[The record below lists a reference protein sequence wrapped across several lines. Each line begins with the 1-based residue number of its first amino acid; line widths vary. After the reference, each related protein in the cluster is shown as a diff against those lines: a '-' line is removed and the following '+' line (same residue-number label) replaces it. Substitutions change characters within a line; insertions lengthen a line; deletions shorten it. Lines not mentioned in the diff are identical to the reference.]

1 MTTNAPTRTT
11 VSMLTLSTFVVGSM
25 VGAGVFSL
33 PGTFSAETGVAGSL
47 IAWAVAG
54 TGMFLLA
61 LVFQYLARRRPD
73 LDAGVYSYAR
83 AGFGRY
89 LGFLS
94 AFGYWASAC
103 AGNVFYWV
111 FIMSTVGAVAPSLGE
126 GDTPLAVAISSVGLW
141 VFFLLVRRGTREAA
155 AVNRI
160 VSVAKVLPI
169 VVFVFLCLF
178 AFDPAVFAANLSGD
192 AATPLF
198 DQVRGTLLVT
208 VFAFIGIEGAS
219 AYSRH
224 ARRRRDVGRATV
236 LGFLSVLAIFMSVT
250 IVSFGILPRAQIAAL
265 PQPSMAGVLE
275 AVVGPWG
282 AGFVGVSL
290 IVAVLGA
297 YLSWTLMA
305 AEVLLVA
312 ARDGDLPAVFARTN
326 DRDVPVGALLMSTL
340 LVQALL
346 VIVLF
351 ANDAFDVALN
361 LTSALALI
369 PYFLT
374 AGFGL
379 RVTWRAR
386 VGRDDRPDH
395 EEPDATASRPLRMVA
410 MIAVAALAT
419 GYTAFLLYAAGG
431 GYVLLSMLIL
441 VPGTVLFALARR
453 ARGDRVFAPWEW
465 VVFALALAGA
475 VAAVVMLSTGALTV

>member
-1 MTTNAPTRTT
+1 MTSTAPTRST
-11 VSMLTLSTFVVGSM
+11 VSTLTLSTFVVGSM

-47 IAWAVAG
+47 IAWLVAG
-54 TGMFLLA
+54 SGMFLLA
-61 LVFQYLARRRPD
+61 LVFQYLAARRPD

-111 FIMSTVGAVAPSLGE
+111 FIMSTVGSLVPALGA
-126 GDTPLAVAISSVGLW
+126 GDTPLAVAVSSVGLW
-141 VFFLLVRRGTREAA
+141 VFFLLIRRGTREAA

-169 VVFVFLCLF
+169 LAFVLLCLF

-192 AATPLF
+192 ASIPLF

-224 ARRRRDVGRATV
+224 ARRRRDIGRATV
-236 LGFLSVLAIFMSVT
+236 LGFLSVLSIFASVT
-250 IVSFGILPRAQIAAL
+250 IVAFGILPRDEIAAL
-265 PQPSMAGVLE
+265 PQPSMAGVLA

-282 AGFVGVSL
+282 GAVVGVAL

-326 DRDVPVGALLMSTL
+326 RKDVPIGALLMSTL

-346 VIVLF
+346 ILVLF
-351 ANDAFDVALN
+351 ASNAFDVALN

-374 AGFGL
+374 AAFGL
-379 RVTWRAR
+379 RVAWSGRSERAS
-386 VGRDDRPDH
+386 G
-395 EEPDATASRPLRMVA
+395 EGADASASRPARTIGMVV
-410 MIAVAALAT
+410 VAALAT

-431 GYVLLSMLIL
+431 EYVLLAMLIL
-441 VPGTVLFALARR
+441 VPGTALFALARR
-453 ARGDRVFAPWEW
+453 TGRQRVFAPWEW
-465 VVFALALAGA
+465 VVFALAVAGA
-475 VAAVVMLSTGALTV
+475 VAAVVLIATGTLTL

>member
-1 MTTNAPTRTT
+1 MTDERTSTHAPRTT
-11 VSMLTLSTFVVGSM
+11 VSMLTLSSFVVGSM

-33 PGTFSAETGVAGSL
+33 PGTFAAQTGVFGSL
-47 IAWAVAG
+47 VAWLVAG
-54 TGMFLLA
+54 AGMFLLA
-61 LVFQYLARRRPD
+61 LVFQRLAQRRPE

-89 LGFLS
+89 AGFLS

-103 AGNVFYWV
+103 AGNVLYWV
-111 FIMSTVGAVAPSLGE
+111 LIMSTVGAVVPALGD
-126 GDTPLAVAISSVGLW
+126 GDTPVAVAVSSVALW
-141 VFFLLVRRGTREAA
+141 VFFLLVRRGAREAA

-169 VVFVFLCLF
+169 AVFVFLCLF
-178 AFDPAVFAANLSGD
+178 AFDPVVFAANLSGD
-192 AATPLF
+192 ASMPMF
-198 DQVRGTLLVT
+198 EQVRGTLLLT

-236 LGFLSVLAIFMSVT
+236 LGYLSVLAIFASVT
-250 IVSFGILPRAQIAAL
+250 VVSFGILPRDEIAAL
-265 PQPSMAGVLE
+265 PQPSVAGVLE

-282 AGFVGVSL
+282 AVFVGIAL

-305 AEVLLVA
+305 AEILLGA
-312 ARDGDLPAVFARTN
+312 ARDGDLPPVFARTN
-326 DRDVPVGALLMSTL
+326 AHDVPVGALTMSTL

-346 VIVLF
+346 VVVLF
-351 ANDAFDVALN
+351 AAHAFDVALN

-379 RVTWRAR
+379 RSAWADPRDGPRA
-386 VGRDDRPDH
+386 
-395 EEPDATASRPLRMVA
+395 ASRTAVV
-410 MIAVAALAT
+410 VAALAT

-431 GYVLLSMLIL
+431 EYVLLAMLIL
-441 VPGTVLFALARR
+441 VPGTILFAIARR
-453 ARGDRVFAPWEW
+453 RAGARVFALREW
-465 VVFALALAGA
+465 VLFALALAGA
-475 VAAVVMLSTGALTV
+475 VAAVVMLTTGAITL

>member
-1 MTTNAPTRTT
+1 
-11 VSMLTLSTFVVGSM
+11 M

-33 PGTFSAETGVAGSL
+33 PGTFAAQTGVVGSL
-47 IAWAVAG
+47 VAWAVAG
-54 TGMFLLA
+54 TGMLMLA
-61 LVFQYLARRRPD
+61 LVFQRLAARRPE

-111 FIMSTVGAVAPSLGE
+111 FIMSTVGAVLPAVAG
-126 GDTPLAVAISSVGLW
+126 GDTPVAVAVSSAGLW
-141 VFFLLVRRGTREAA
+141 TFFLLVRRGTREAA

-178 AFDPAVFAANLSGD
+178 AFDPAVFAANLSGPGD
-192 AATPLF
+192 VPLY

-208 VFAFIGIEGAS
+208 VFAFIGVEGAS

-224 ARRRRDVGRATV
+224 ARRRRDIGRATV
-236 LGFLSVLAIFMSVT
+236 LGFLSVLAIFLSVT
-250 IVSFGILPRAQIAAL
+250 IVSFGILPRERIAQLA
-265 PQPSMAGVLE
+265 QPSMAGVLAE
-275 AVVGPWG
+275 VVGPWG
-282 AGFVGVSL
+282 AGFVGVAL

-312 ARDGDLPAVFARTN
+312 ARDGDLPPVFARTN
-326 DRDVPVGALLMSTL
+326 ARDVPVGALTMSTL

-346 VIVLF
+346 IVVLF
-351 ANDAFDVALN
+351 STNAFDVALS
-361 LTSALALI
+361 LTSAFALI
-369 PYFLT
+369 PYVLT
-374 AGFGL
+374 AGYGL
-379 RVTWRAR
+379 RVALADARSDGSRA
-386 VGRDDRPDH
+386 VAGALLVAAC
-395 EEPDATASRPLRMVA
+395 ATA
-410 MIAVAALAT
+410 
-419 GYTAFLLYAAGG
+419 YTLFLLAAAGG
-431 GYVLLSMLIL
+431 QYLLLAMLVL
-441 VPGTVLFALARR
+441 VPGTLLFALARR
-453 ARGDRVFAPWEW
+453 RRGDRVFQRGEW
-465 VVFALALAGA
+465 VVFAVA
-475 VAAVVMLSTGALTV
+475 VAAALAAAVLLAVGAIEI

>member
-1 MTTNAPTRTT
+1 MSSGAGSPAPAT
-11 VSMLTLSTFVVGSM
+11 VSTLTLSTFVVGSM

-33 PGTFSAETGVAGSL
+33 PGTFAAQTGVVGSL
-47 IAWAVAG
+47 VAWAVAG
-54 TGMFLLA
+54 TGMLMLA
-61 LVFQYLARRRPD
+61 LVFQRLAARRPE

-111 FIMSTVGAVAPSLGE
+111 FIMSTVGAVLPAVAG
-126 GDTPLAVAISSVGLW
+126 GDTPVAVAVSSAGLW
-141 VFFLLVRRGTREAA
+141 TFFLLVRRGTREAA

-178 AFDPAVFAANLSGD
+178 AFDPAVFAANLSGPGD
-192 AATPLF
+192 VPLY

-208 VFAFIGIEGAS
+208 VFAFIGVEGAS

-224 ARRRRDVGRATV
+224 ARRRRDIGRATV
-236 LGFLSVLAIFMSVT
+236 LGFLSVLAIFLSVT
-250 IVSFGILPRAQIAAL
+250 IVSFGILPRERIAQLA
-265 PQPSMAGVLE
+265 QPSMAGVLAE
-275 AVVGPWG
+275 VVGPWG
-282 AGFVGVSL
+282 AGFVGVAL

-312 ARDGDLPAVFARTN
+312 ARDGDLPPVFARTN
-326 DRDVPVGALLMSTL
+326 ARDVPVGALTMSTL

-346 VIVLF
+346 IVVLF
-351 ANDAFDVALN
+351 STNAFDVALS
-361 LTSALALI
+361 LTSAFALI
-369 PYFLT
+369 PYVLT
-374 AGFGL
+374 AGYGL
-379 RVTWRAR
+379 RVALADARSDGSRA
-386 VGRDDRPDH
+386 VAGALVVAAC
-395 EEPDATASRPLRMVA
+395 ATA
-410 MIAVAALAT
+410 
-419 GYTAFLLYAAGG
+419 YTLFLLAAAGG
-431 GYVLLSMLIL
+431 QYLLLAMLVL
-441 VPGTVLFALARR
+441 VPGTLLFALARR
-453 ARGDRVFAPWEW
+453 RRGDRVFQRGEW
-465 VVFALALAGA
+465 VVFAVA
-475 VAAVVMLSTGALTV
+475 VAAALAAAVLLSVGAIEI

>member
-1 MTTNAPTRTT
+1 MSSGAGSPAPAT
-11 VSMLTLSTFVVGSM
+11 VSTLTLSTFVVGSM

-33 PGTFSAETGVAGSL
+33 PGTFAAQTGVVGSL
-47 IAWAVAG
+47 VAWAVAG
-54 TGMFLLA
+54 TGMLMLA
-61 LVFQYLARRRPD
+61 LVFQRLAARRPE

-111 FIMSTVGAVAPSLGE
+111 FIMSTVGAVLPAVAG
-126 GDTPLAVAISSVGLW
+126 GDTPVAVAVSSAGLW
-141 VFFLLVRRGTREAA
+141 TFFLLVRRGTREAA

-178 AFDPAVFAANLSGD
+178 AFDPAVFAANLSGPGD
-192 AATPLF
+192 VPLY

-208 VFAFIGIEGAS
+208 VFAFIGVEGAS

-224 ARRRRDVGRATV
+224 ARRRRDIGRATV
-236 LGFLSVLAIFMSVT
+236 LGFLSVLAIFLSVT
-250 IVSFGILPRAQIAAL
+250 IVSFGILPRERIAQLA
-265 PQPSMAGVLE
+265 QPSMAGVLAE
-275 AVVGPWG
+275 VVGPWG
-282 AGFVGVSL
+282 AGFVGVAL

-312 ARDGDLPAVFARTN
+312 ARDGDLPPVFARTN
-326 DRDVPVGALLMSTL
+326 ARDVPVGALTMSTL

-346 VIVLF
+346 IVVLF
-351 ANDAFDVALN
+351 STNAFDVALS
-361 LTSALALI
+361 LTSAFALI
-369 PYFLT
+369 PYVLT
-374 AGFGL
+374 AGYGL
-379 RVTWRAR
+379 RVALADARSDGSRA
-386 VGRDDRPDH
+386 VAGALVVAAC
-395 EEPDATASRPLRMVA
+395 ATA
-410 MIAVAALAT
+410 
-419 GYTAFLLYAAGG
+419 YTLFLLAAAGG
-431 GYVLLSMLIL
+431 QYLLLAMLVL
-441 VPGTVLFALARR
+441 VPGTLLFALARR
-453 ARGDRVFAPWEW
+453 RRGDRVFQRGEW
-465 VVFALALAGA
+465 VVFAVA
-475 VAAVVMLSTGALTV
+475 VAAALAAAVLLAVGAIEI

>member
-1 MTTNAPTRTT
+1 MSSGAGAPAPAT
-11 VSMLTLSTFVVGSM
+11 VSTLTLSTFVVGSM

-33 PGTFSAETGVAGSL
+33 PGTFAAQTGVVGSL
-47 IAWAVAG
+47 VAWAVAG
-54 TGMFLLA
+54 TGMLMLA
-61 LVFQYLARRRPD
+61 LVFQRLAARRPE

-111 FIMSTVGAVAPSLGE
+111 FIMSTVGAVLPAVAG
-126 GDTPLAVAISSVGLW
+126 GDTPVAVAVSSAGLW
-141 VFFLLVRRGTREAA
+141 TFFLLVRRGTREAA

-178 AFDPAVFAANLSGD
+178 AFDPAVFAANLSGPGD
-192 AATPLF
+192 VPLY

-208 VFAFIGIEGAS
+208 VFAFIGVEGAS

-224 ARRRRDVGRATV
+224 ARRRRDIGRATV
-236 LGFLSVLAIFMSVT
+236 LGFLSVLAIFLSVT
-250 IVSFGILPRAQIAAL
+250 IVSFGILPRERIAQLA
-265 PQPSMAGVLE
+265 QPSMAGVLAE
-275 AVVGPWG
+275 VVGPWG
-282 AGFVGVSL
+282 AGFVGVAL

-312 ARDGDLPAVFARTN
+312 ARDGDLPPVFARTN
-326 DRDVPVGALLMSTL
+326 ARDVPVGALTMSTL

-346 VIVLF
+346 IVVLF
-351 ANDAFDVALN
+351 STNAFDVALS
-361 LTSALALI
+361 LTSAFALI
-369 PYFLT
+369 PYVLT
-374 AGFGL
+374 AGYGL
-379 RVTWRAR
+379 RVALADARSDGSRA
-386 VGRDDRPDH
+386 VAGALLVAAC
-395 EEPDATASRPLRMVA
+395 ATA
-410 MIAVAALAT
+410 
-419 GYTAFLLYAAGG
+419 YTLFLLAAAGG
-431 GYVLLSMLIL
+431 QYLLLAMLVL
-441 VPGTVLFALARR
+441 VPGTLLFALARR
-453 ARGDRVFAPWEW
+453 RRGDRVFQRGEW
-465 VVFALALAGA
+465 VVFAVA
-475 VAAVVMLSTGALTV
+475 VAAALAAAVLLAVGAIEI

>member
-1 MTTNAPTRTT
+1 
-11 VSMLTLSTFVVGSM
+11 MLTLSTFVVGSM
-25 VGAGVFSL
+25 IGAGVFSL
-33 PGTFSAETGVAGSL
+33 PGTFAAETGVSGSL

-61 LVFQYLARRRPD
+61 LVFQHLAASRPD

-83 AGFGRY
+83 SGFGRY

-111 FIMSTVGAVAPSLGE
+111 FIMSTLGVVVPAFAPALGA
-126 GDTPLAVAISSVGLW
+126 GDTPLAVAVSSAGLW
-141 VFFLLVRRGTREAA
+141 TFFVLVRRGTREAA

-160 VSVAKVLPI
+160 VSIAKVLPI
-169 VVFVFLCLF
+169 VAFVFLCLF

-192 AATPLF
+192 ASIRLF

-224 ARRRRDVGRATV
+224 ARHRRDIGRATV
-236 LGFLSVLAIFMSVT
+236 LGFLSVLAIFVSVT
-250 IVSFGILPRAQIAAL
+250 IVAFGILPREDIAAL
-265 PQPSMAGVLE
+265 AQPSMAGVLA

-282 AGFVGVSL
+282 AAFVGVSL

-326 DRDVPVGALLMSTL
+326 AKDVPVGALLISTL
-340 LVQALL
+340 LVQVLL
-346 VIVLF
+346 VVVLF
-351 ANDAFDVALN
+351 ANNAFDVALN

-379 RVTWRAR
+379 RVAFADRRSAGTGAGRGRAI
-386 VGRDDRPDH
+386 G
-395 EEPDATASRPLRMVA
+395 MVV
-410 MIAVAALAT
+410 VAALAT
-419 GYTAFLLYAAGG
+419 AYTAFLLYAAGG
-431 GYVLLSMLIL
+431 EYLLLAMLIL
-441 VPGTVLFALARR
+441 VPGTALFALARR
-453 ARGDRVFAPWEW
+453 AAGRRVFASWEW
-465 VVFALALAGA
+465 AVFALALTGA
-475 VAAVVMLSTGALTV
+475 IAAVILLATGAISV

>member
-1 MTTNAPTRTT
+1 MSDSVVARSAPAPAT
-11 VSMLTLSTFVVGSM
+11 VSTLTLSTLVVGSM

-33 PGTFSAETGVAGSL
+33 PGTFSAQTGVVGSL
-47 IAWAVAG
+47 VAWAVAG
-54 TGMFLLA
+54 TGMFMLA
-61 LVFQYLARRRPD
+61 LVFQRLAARRPE

-111 FIMSTVGAVAPSLGE
+111 FIMSTVGAVVPAVAG
-126 GDTPLAVAISSVGLW
+126 GDTPIAVAVSSAGLW

-169 VVFVFLCLF
+169 VAFVFLCLF
-178 AFDPAVFAANLSGD
+178 AFDPAVFAANISGPAD
-192 AATPLF
+192 LPLY

-208 VFAFIGIEGAS
+208 VFAFIGVEGAS

-236 LGFLSVLAIFMSVT
+236 LGFVSVLAIFLSVT
-250 IVSFGILPRAQIAAL
+250 IVSFGILPRERIAAL
-265 PQPSMAGVLE
+265 AQPSMAGVLAE
-275 AVVGPWG
+275 VVGPWG

-312 ARDGDLPAVFARTN
+312 ARDGDLPPVFARTN
-326 DRDVPVGALLMSTL
+326 DRDVPVGALTMSTL
-340 LVQALL
+340 LVQVLL
-346 VIVLF
+346 IVVLF
-351 ANDAFDVALN
+351 STNAFNVALS
-361 LTSALALI
+361 LTSAFALI
-369 PYFLT
+369 PYVLT
-374 AGFGL
+374 AGYGL
-379 RVTWRAR
+379 RVALADAR
-386 VGRDDRPDH
+386 SAP
-395 EEPDATASRPLRMVA
+395 SLRVA
-410 MIAVAALAT
+410 GAVVVAVCAT
-419 GYTAFLLYAAGG
+419 GYTIFLLAAAGG
-431 GYVLLSMLIL
+431 QYLLLATLVL
-441 VPGTVLFALARR
+441 VPGTLLFALARR
-453 ARGDRVFAPWEW
+453 RNDERVFTPWEGA
-465 VVFALALAGA
+465 VFAVAGAAAIAAAVLLALG
-475 VAAVVMLSTGALTV
+475 TITV

>member
-1 MTTNAPTRTT
+1 MTAVSSGAGSPAPAT
-11 VSMLTLSTFVVGSM
+11 VSTLTLSTFVVGSM

-33 PGTFSAETGVAGSL
+33 PGTFAAQTGVVGSL
-47 IAWAVAG
+47 VAWAVAG
-54 TGMFLLA
+54 TGMLMLA
-61 LVFQYLARRRPD
+61 LVFQRLAARRPE

-111 FIMSTVGAVAPSLGE
+111 FIMSTVGAVLPAVAG
-126 GDTPLAVAISSVGLW
+126 GDTPVAVAVSSAGLW
-141 VFFLLVRRGTREAA
+141 TFFLLVRRGTREAA

-178 AFDPAVFAANLSGD
+178 AFDPAVFAANLSGPGD
-192 AATPLF
+192 VPLY

-208 VFAFIGIEGAS
+208 VFAFIGVEGAS

-224 ARRRRDVGRATV
+224 ARRRRDIGRATV
-236 LGFLSVLAIFMSVT
+236 LGFLSVLAIFLSVT
-250 IVSFGILPRAQIAAL
+250 IVSFGILPRERIAQLA
-265 PQPSMAGVLE
+265 QPSMAGVLAE
-275 AVVGPWG
+275 VVGPWG
-282 AGFVGVSL
+282 AGFVGVAL

-312 ARDGDLPAVFARTN
+312 ARDGDLPPVFARTN
-326 DRDVPVGALLMSTL
+326 ARDVPVGALTMSTL

-346 VIVLF
+346 IVVLF
-351 ANDAFDVALN
+351 STNAFDVALS
-361 LTSALALI
+361 LTSAFALI
-369 PYFLT
+369 PYVLT
-374 AGFGL
+374 AGYGL
-379 RVTWRAR
+379 RVALADARSDGSRA
-386 VGRDDRPDH
+386 VAGALVVAAC
-395 EEPDATASRPLRMVA
+395 ATA
-410 MIAVAALAT
+410 
-419 GYTAFLLYAAGG
+419 YTLFLLAAAGG
-431 GYVLLSMLIL
+431 QYLLLAMLVL
-441 VPGTVLFALARR
+441 VPGTLLFALARR
-453 ARGDRVFAPWEW
+453 RRGDRVFQRGEW
-465 VVFALALAGA
+465 VVFAVA
-475 VAAVVMLSTGALTV
+475 VAAALAAAVLLSVGAIEI

>member
-1 MTTNAPTRTT
+1 MTDQHPSPDAPPTTT
-11 VSMLTLSTFVVGSM
+11 VSTLTLSTFVVGSM

-33 PGTFSAETGVAGSL
+33 PGTFAAETGISGSL
-47 IAWAVAG
+47 LAWLVAG

-61 LVFQYLARRRPD
+61 LVFQRLAQRRPD

-94 AFGYWASAC
+94 TFGYWASAC

-111 FIMSTVGAVAPSLGE
+111 FIMSTVGAVFPALGA
-126 GDTPLAVAISSVGLW
+126 GDTPLAVALSSVGLW

-169 VVFVFLCLF
+169 AVFVFLCLF
-178 AFDPAVFAANLSGD
+178 ALDPAVFAANLAGD
-192 AATPLF
+192 ASVPLF

-224 ARRRRDVGRATV
+224 ARARRDIGRATV

-250 IVSFGILPRAQIAAL
+250 IVSFGILPRDEIAAL
-265 PQPSMAGVLE
+265 PQPSIAGVLA

-282 AGFVGVSL
+282 AVFVGVSL

-312 ARDGDLPAVFARTN
+312 ARDGDLPAIFARTN
-326 DRDVPVGALLMSTL
+326 AKDVPVGALTMSTL
-340 LVQALL
+340 LVQVLL
-346 VIVLF
+346 IVVLF
-351 ANDAFDVALN
+351 ANNAFDVALN

-379 RVTWRAR
+379 RVALTDAR
-386 VGRDDRPDH
+386 DGAAQR
-395 EEPDATASRPLRMVA
+395 SRVLGA
-410 MIAVAALAT
+410 IAAAALAT
-419 GYTAFLLYAAGG
+419 LYTAFLLYAAGG
-431 GYVLLSMLIL
+431 EYVLLAMLIL
-441 VPGTVLFALARR
+441 VPGTALFALARR
-453 ARGDRVFAPWEW
+453 GAGRRVFAPWEW
-465 VVFALALAGA
+465 LVFAAALAGA
-475 VAAVVMLSTGALTV
+475 VAAVVLLANGTLTV

>member
-1 MTTNAPTRTT
+1 MTAVSSGAGAPAPAT
-11 VSMLTLSTFVVGSM
+11 VSTLTLSTFVVGSM

-33 PGTFSAETGVAGSL
+33 PGTFAAQTGVVGSL
-47 IAWAVAG
+47 VAWAVAG
-54 TGMFLLA
+54 TGMLMLA
-61 LVFQYLARRRPD
+61 LVFQRLAARRPE

-111 FIMSTVGAVAPSLGE
+111 FIMSTVGAVLPAVAG
-126 GDTPLAVAISSVGLW
+126 GDTPVAVAVSSAGLW
-141 VFFLLVRRGTREAA
+141 TFFLLVRRGTREAA

-178 AFDPAVFAANLSGD
+178 AFDPAVFAANLSGPGD
-192 AATPLF
+192 VPLY

-208 VFAFIGIEGAS
+208 VFAFIGVEGAS

-224 ARRRRDVGRATV
+224 ARRRRDIGRATV
-236 LGFLSVLAIFMSVT
+236 LGFLSVLAIFLSVT
-250 IVSFGILPRAQIAAL
+250 IVSFGILPRERIAQLA
-265 PQPSMAGVLE
+265 QPSMAGVLAE
-275 AVVGPWG
+275 VVGPWG
-282 AGFVGVSL
+282 AGFVGVAL

-312 ARDGDLPAVFARTN
+312 ARDGDLPPVFARTN
-326 DRDVPVGALLMSTL
+326 ARDVPVGALTMSTL

-346 VIVLF
+346 IVVLF
-351 ANDAFDVALN
+351 STNAFDVALS
-361 LTSALALI
+361 LTSAFALI
-369 PYFLT
+369 PYVLT
-374 AGFGL
+374 AGYGL
-379 RVTWRAR
+379 RVALADARSDGSRA
-386 VGRDDRPDH
+386 VAGALVVAAC
-395 EEPDATASRPLRMVA
+395 ATA
-410 MIAVAALAT
+410 
-419 GYTAFLLYAAGG
+419 YTLFLLAAAGG
-431 GYVLLSMLIL
+431 QYLLLAMLVL
-441 VPGTVLFALARR
+441 VPGTLLFALARR
-453 ARGDRVFAPWEW
+453 RRGDRVFQRGEW
-465 VVFALALAGA
+465 VVFAVA
-475 VAAVVMLSTGALTV
+475 VAAALAAAVLLAVGAIEI

>member
-1 MTTNAPTRTT
+1 VSSGAGAPAPAT
-11 VSMLTLSTFVVGSM
+11 VSTLTLSTFVVGSM

-33 PGTFSAETGVAGSL
+33 PGTFAAQTGVVGSL
-47 IAWAVAG
+47 VAWAVAG
-54 TGMFLLA
+54 TGMLMLA
-61 LVFQYLARRRPD
+61 LVFQRLAARRPE

-111 FIMSTVGAVAPSLGE
+111 FIMSTVGAVLPAVAG
-126 GDTPLAVAISSVGLW
+126 GDTPVAVAVSSAGLW
-141 VFFLLVRRGTREAA
+141 TFFLLVRRGTREAA

-178 AFDPAVFAANLSGD
+178 AFDPAVFAANLSGPGD
-192 AATPLF
+192 VPLY

-208 VFAFIGIEGAS
+208 VFAFIGVEGAS

-224 ARRRRDVGRATV
+224 ARRRRDIGRATV
-236 LGFLSVLAIFMSVT
+236 LGFLSVLAIFLSVT
-250 IVSFGILPRAQIAAL
+250 IVSFGILPRERIAQLA
-265 PQPSMAGVLE
+265 QPSMAGVLAE
-275 AVVGPWG
+275 VVGPWG
-282 AGFVGVSL
+282 AGFVGVAL

-312 ARDGDLPAVFARTN
+312 ARDGDLPPVFARTN
-326 DRDVPVGALLMSTL
+326 ARDVPVGALTMSTL

-346 VIVLF
+346 IVVLF
-351 ANDAFDVALN
+351 STNAFDVALS
-361 LTSALALI
+361 LTSAFALI
-369 PYFLT
+369 PYVLT
-374 AGFGL
+374 AGYGL
-379 RVTWRAR
+379 RVALADARSDGSRA
-386 VGRDDRPDH
+386 VAGALVVAAC
-395 EEPDATASRPLRMVA
+395 ATA
-410 MIAVAALAT
+410 
-419 GYTAFLLYAAGG
+419 YTLFLLAAAGG
-431 GYVLLSMLIL
+431 QYLLLAMLVL
-441 VPGTVLFALARR
+441 VPGTLLFALARR
-453 ARGDRVFAPWEW
+453 RRGDRVFQRGEW
-465 VVFALALAGA
+465 VVFAVA
-475 VAAVVMLSTGALTV
+475 VAAALAAAVLLAVGAIEI

>member
-1 MTTNAPTRTT
+1 MTAVSSGAGAPAPAT
-11 VSMLTLSTFVVGSM
+11 VSTLTLSTFVVGSM

-33 PGTFSAETGVAGSL
+33 PGTFAAQTGVVGSL
-47 IAWAVAG
+47 VAWAVAG
-54 TGMFLLA
+54 TGMLMLA
-61 LVFQYLARRRPD
+61 LVFQRLAARRPE

-111 FIMSTVGAVAPSLGE
+111 FIMSTVGAVLPAVAG
-126 GDTPLAVAISSVGLW
+126 GDTPVAVAVSSAGLW
-141 VFFLLVRRGTREAA
+141 TFFLLVRRGTREAA

-178 AFDPAVFAANLSGD
+178 AFDPAVFAANLSGPGD
-192 AATPLF
+192 VPLY

-208 VFAFIGIEGAS
+208 VFAFIGVEGAS

-224 ARRRRDVGRATV
+224 ARRRRDIGRATV
-236 LGFLSVLAIFMSVT
+236 LGFLSVLAIFLSVT
-250 IVSFGILPRAQIAAL
+250 IVSFGILPRERIAQLA
-265 PQPSMAGVLE
+265 QPSMAGVLAE
-275 AVVGPWG
+275 VVGPWG
-282 AGFVGVSL
+282 AGFVGVAL

-312 ARDGDLPAVFARTN
+312 ARDGDLPPVFARTN
-326 DRDVPVGALLMSTL
+326 ARDVPVGALTMSTL

-346 VIVLF
+346 IVVLF
-351 ANDAFDVALN
+351 STNAFDVALS
-361 LTSALALI
+361 LTSAFALI
-369 PYFLT
+369 PYVLT
-374 AGFGL
+374 AGYGL
-379 RVTWRAR
+379 RVALADARSDGSRA
-386 VGRDDRPDH
+386 VAGALLVAAC
-395 EEPDATASRPLRMVA
+395 ATA
-410 MIAVAALAT
+410 
-419 GYTAFLLYAAGG
+419 YTLFLLAAAGG
-431 GYVLLSMLIL
+431 QYLLLAMLVL
-441 VPGTVLFALARR
+441 VPGTLLFALARR
-453 ARGDRVFAPWEW
+453 RRGDRVFQRGEW
-465 VVFALALAGA
+465 VVFAVA
-475 VAAVVMLSTGALTV
+475 VAAALAAAVLLAVGAIEI

>member
-1 MTTNAPTRTT
+1 MSRDVRSPAS
-11 VSMLTLSTFVVGSM
+11 VSTLTLSTFVVGSM

-33 PGTFSAETGVAGSL
+33 PGTFSAQTGVVGSL
-47 IAWAVAG
+47 VAWALAG
-54 TGMFLLA
+54 TGMFTLA
-61 LVFQYLARRRPD
+61 LVFQRLAARRPD

-111 FIMSTVGAVAPSLGE
+111 FIMSTIGAVAPPLAG
-126 GDTPLAVAISSVGLW
+126 GDTVLAVAVSSVGLW

-169 VVFVFLCLF
+169 VVFVVLCVT
-178 AFDPAVFAANLSGD
+178 AFDPEVFAANLWGPND
-192 AATPLF
+192 LPLF

-208 VFAFIGIEGAS
+208 VFAFIGVEGAS

-236 LGFLSVLAIFMSVT
+236 LGFLSVLAIFASVT
-250 IVSFGILPRAQIAAL
+250 IVSFGILPRERIAAL
-265 PQPSMAGVLE
+265 SQPSMAGVLAE
-275 AVVGPWG
+275 VVGPWG
-282 AGFVGVSL
+282 AAFVGISL

-312 ARDGDLPAVFARTN
+312 ARDGDLPPIFARTN
-326 DRDVPVGALLMSTL
+326 AHDVPVGALTMSTL
-340 LVQALL
+340 LVQVLLL
-346 VIVLF
+346 VVLLS
-351 ANDAFDVALN
+351 ADAFDVALS
-361 LTSALALI
+361 LTSAFALI
-369 PYFLT
+369 PYVLT
-374 AGFGL
+374 AGYGL
-379 RVTWRAR
+379 RVAIADVRAEGAR
-386 VGRDDRPDH
+386 RAAGLGALV
-395 EEPDATASRPLRMVA
+395 VA
-410 MIAVAALAT
+410 ICAT
-419 GYTAFLLYAAGG
+419 GYTLFLLAAAGG
-431 GYVLLSMLIL
+431 QYLLLAMLVL
-441 VPGTVLFALARR
+441 VPGTALFVVARR
-453 ARGDRVFAPWEW
+453 RREHRAFAPAEW
-465 VVFALALAGA
+465 VVFALAVAA
-475 VAAVVMLSTGALTV
+475 AIAAVVLLSDGAISL

>member
-1 MTTNAPTRTT
+1 MSGGQAPHAEAAPAAAK
-11 VSMLTLSTFVVGSM
+11 VSALTLATFVVGSM

-33 PGTFSAETGVAGSL
+33 SGAFAAETGVVGSL
-47 IAWAVAG
+47 VAWVVAG
-54 TGMFLLA
+54 TGMFTLA
-61 LVFQYLARRRPD
+61 LVFQRLAARRPD

-83 AGFGRY
+83 TGFGRY
-89 LGFLS
+89 LGFLA

-111 FIMSTVGAVAPSLGE
+111 FITSTVGAVVPSFGA
-126 GDTPLAVAISSVGLW
+126 GDTPLAVAVSSAGLW
-141 VFFLLVRRGTREAA
+141 VFFLLIRRGTREAA

-169 VVFVFLCLF
+169 AAFVFLCLF
-178 AFDPAVFAANLSGD
+178 AFDPAVFAANLAGP
-192 AATPLF
+192 ANVPLF
-198 DQVRGTLLVT
+198 EQIRGTMLVT

-236 LGFLSVLAIFMSVT
+236 LGYLSVVAIFLSVT
-250 IVSFGILPRAQIAAL
+250 IVPFGILPREQIAAL

-282 AGFVGVSL
+282 AAFVGVAL

-297 YLSWTLMA
+297 YLSWTMMA
-305 AEVLLVA
+305 GEVLLVA

-326 DRDVPVGALLMSTL
+326 DKDVPVGALLMSTSLAQVL
-340 LVQALL
+340 LV
-346 VIVLF
+346 VVLF
-351 ANDAFDVALN
+351 ASDAFDVALN

-369 PYFLT
+369 PYFLS

-379 RVTWRAR
+379 KIGLADARVSVRAR
-386 VGRDDRPDH
+386 TIGFAV
-395 EEPDATASRPLRMVA
+395 
-410 MIAVAALAT
+410 IAAVAT

-431 GYVLLSMLIL
+431 QYVLLAMLIL

-453 ARGDRVFAPWEW
+453 AR
-465 VVFALALAGA
+465 
-475 VAAVVMLSTGALTV
+475 

>member
-1 MTTNAPTRTT
+1 MSSGAGAPAPAT
-11 VSMLTLSTFVVGSM
+11 VSTLTLSTFVVGSM

-33 PGTFSAETGVAGSL
+33 PGTFAAQTGVVGSL
-47 IAWAVAG
+47 VAWAVAG
-54 TGMFLLA
+54 TGMLMLA
-61 LVFQYLARRRPD
+61 LVFQRLAARRPE

-111 FIMSTVGAVAPSLGE
+111 FIMSTVGAVLPAVAG
-126 GDTPLAVAISSVGLW
+126 GDTPVAVAVSSAGLW
-141 VFFLLVRRGTREAA
+141 TFFLLVRRGTREAA

-178 AFDPAVFAANLSGD
+178 AFDPAVFAANLSGPGD
-192 AATPLF
+192 VPLY

-208 VFAFIGIEGAS
+208 VFAFIGVEGAS

-224 ARRRRDVGRATV
+224 ARRRRDIGRATV
-236 LGFLSVLAIFMSVT
+236 LGFLSVLAIFLSVT
-250 IVSFGILPRAQIAAL
+250 IVSFGILPRERIAQLA
-265 PQPSMAGVLE
+265 QPSMAGVLAE
-275 AVVGPWG
+275 VVGPWG
-282 AGFVGVSL
+282 AGFVGVAL

-312 ARDGDLPAVFARTN
+312 ARDGDLPPVFARTN
-326 DRDVPVGALLMSTL
+326 ARDVPVGALTMSTL

-346 VIVLF
+346 IVVLF
-351 ANDAFDVALN
+351 STNAFDVALS
-361 LTSALALI
+361 LTSAFALI
-369 PYFLT
+369 PYVLT
-374 AGFGL
+374 AGYGL
-379 RVTWRAR
+379 RVALADARSDGSRA
-386 VGRDDRPDH
+386 VAGALVVAAC
-395 EEPDATASRPLRMVA
+395 ATA
-410 MIAVAALAT
+410 
-419 GYTAFLLYAAGG
+419 YTLFLLAAAGG
-431 GYVLLSMLIL
+431 QYLLLAMLVL
-441 VPGTVLFALARR
+441 VPGTLLFALARR
-453 ARGDRVFAPWEW
+453 RRGDRVFQRGEW
-465 VVFALALAGA
+465 VVFAVA
-475 VAAVVMLSTGALTV
+475 VAAALAAAVLLAVGAIEI

>member
-1 MTTNAPTRTT
+1 MSSGAGSPAPAT
-11 VSMLTLSTFVVGSM
+11 VSTLTLSTFVVGSM

-33 PGTFSAETGVAGSL
+33 PGTFAAQTGVVGSL
-47 IAWAVAG
+47 VAWAVAG
-54 TGMFLLA
+54 TGMLMLA
-61 LVFQYLARRRPD
+61 LVFQRLAARRPE

-111 FIMSTVGAVAPSLGE
+111 FIMSTVGAVLPAVAG
-126 GDTPLAVAISSVGLW
+126 GDTPVAVAVSSAGLW
-141 VFFLLVRRGTREAA
+141 TFFLLVRRGTREAA

-178 AFDPAVFAANLSGD
+178 AFDPAVFAANLSGPGD
-192 AATPLF
+192 VPLY

-208 VFAFIGIEGAS
+208 VFAFIGVEGAS

-224 ARRRRDVGRATV
+224 ARRRRDIGRATV
-236 LGFLSVLAIFMSVT
+236 LGFLSVLAIFLSVT
-250 IVSFGILPRAQIAAL
+250 IVSFGILPRERIAQLA
-265 PQPSMAGVLE
+265 QPSMAGVLAE
-275 AVVGPWG
+275 VVGPWG
-282 AGFVGVSL
+282 AGFVGVAL

-312 ARDGDLPAVFARTN
+312 ARDGDLPPVFARTN
-326 DRDVPVGALLMSTL
+326 ARDVPVGALTMSTL

-346 VIVLF
+346 IVVLF
-351 ANDAFDVALN
+351 STNAFDVALS
-361 LTSALALI
+361 LTSAFALI
-369 PYFLT
+369 PYVLT
-374 AGFGL
+374 AGYGL
-379 RVTWRAR
+379 RVALADARCDGPRA
-386 VGRDDRPDH
+386 VAGALVVAAC
-395 EEPDATASRPLRMVA
+395 ATA
-410 MIAVAALAT
+410 
-419 GYTAFLLYAAGG
+419 YTLFLLAAAGG
-431 GYVLLSMLIL
+431 QYLLLAMLVL
-441 VPGTVLFALARR
+441 VPGTLLFALARR
-453 ARGDRVFAPWEW
+453 RRGDRVFRRGEW
-465 VVFALALAGA
+465 VVFAVA
-475 VAAVVMLSTGALTV
+475 VAAALAAAVLLAVGAIEI

>member
-1 MTTNAPTRTT
+1 MSSGAGSPAPAT
-11 VSMLTLSTFVVGSM
+11 VSTLTLSTFVVGSM

-33 PGTFSAETGVAGSL
+33 PGTFAAQTGVVGSL
-47 IAWAVAG
+47 VAWAVAG
-54 TGMFLLA
+54 TGMLMLA
-61 LVFQYLARRRPD
+61 LVFQRLAARRPE

-111 FIMSTVGAVAPSLGE
+111 FIMSTVGAVLPAVAG
-126 GDTPLAVAISSVGLW
+126 GDTPVAVAVSSAGLW
-141 VFFLLVRRGTREAA
+141 TFFLLVRRGTREAA

-178 AFDPAVFAANLSGD
+178 AFDPAVFAANLSGPGD
-192 AATPLF
+192 VPLY

-208 VFAFIGIEGAS
+208 VFAFIGVEGAS

-224 ARRRRDVGRATV
+224 ARRRRDIGRATV
-236 LGFLSVLAIFMSVT
+236 LGFLSVLAIFLSVT
-250 IVSFGILPRAQIAAL
+250 IVSFGILPRERIAQLA
-265 PQPSMAGVLE
+265 QPSMAGVLAE
-275 AVVGPWG
+275 VVGPWG
-282 AGFVGVSL
+282 AGFVGVAL

-312 ARDGDLPAVFARTN
+312 ARDGDLPPVFARTN
-326 DRDVPVGALLMSTL
+326 ARDVPVGALTMSTL

-346 VIVLF
+346 IVVLF
-351 ANDAFDVALN
+351 STNAFDVALS
-361 LTSALALI
+361 LTSAFALI
-369 PYFLT
+369 PYVLT
-374 AGFGL
+374 AGYGL
-379 RVTWRAR
+379 RVALADARSDGSRA
-386 VGRDDRPDH
+386 VAGALLVAAC
-395 EEPDATASRPLRMVA
+395 ATA
-410 MIAVAALAT
+410 
-419 GYTAFLLYAAGG
+419 YTLFLLAAAGG
-431 GYVLLSMLIL
+431 QYLLLAMLVL
-441 VPGTVLFALARR
+441 VPGTLLFALARR
-453 ARGDRVFAPWEW
+453 RRGDRVFQRGEW
-465 VVFALALAGA
+465 VVFAVA
-475 VAAVVMLSTGALTV
+475 VAAALAAAVLLAVGAIEI

>member
-1 MTTNAPTRTT
+1 MTDDRATASPTK
-11 VSMLTLSTFVVGSM
+11 VSTLTLSTFVVGSM

-33 PGTFSAETGVAGSL
+33 PGTFAEQTGVAGSA

-54 TGMFLLA
+54 GGMLMLA
-61 LVFQYLARRRPD
+61 LVFHQLAQRRPQ

-111 FIMSTVGAVAPSLGE
+111 FIMSTLGAVIPGLGE
-126 GDTPLAVAISSVGLW
+126 GNTPLAVALSSAGLW
-141 VFFLLVRRGTREAA
+141 VFFLLIRRGTREAA

-169 VVFVFLCLF
+169 VVFIALCLF
-178 AFDPAVFAANLSGD
+178 AFDPAVFAANLSGGAD
-192 AATPLF
+192 LPLF

-208 VFAFIGIEGAS
+208 VFAFIGVEGAS

-224 ARRRRDVGRATV
+224 ARRRQDVGRATV

-250 IVSFGILPRAQIAAL
+250 IVSFGILPREQIAAL
-265 PQPSMAGVLE
+265 QQPSMAGVLE

-282 AGFVGVSL
+282 AGFIGAAL

-312 ARDGDLPAVFARTN
+312 ARDGDLPPVFARTN
-326 DRDVPVGALLMSTL
+326 AKDVPVGALTMSTV
-340 LVQALL
+340 LVQVLMI
-346 VIVLF
+346 VVLF
-351 ANDAFDVALN
+351 SSDAFDVALN

-374 AGFGL
+374 AAFGL
-379 RVTWRAR
+379 RVAFADRRGPGT
-386 VGRDDRPDH
+386 VG
-395 EEPDATASRPLRMVA
+395 LWV
-410 MIAVAALAT
+410 VAALAT
-419 GYTAFLLYAAGG
+419 VYTAFLLYAAGG
-431 GYVLLSMLIL
+431 QYVLIALLIL
-441 VPGTVLFALARR
+441 VPGTILFALARR
-453 ARGDRVFAPWEW
+453 RQGQRVFTPWEW
-465 VVFALALAGA
+465 VVFALAFAGA
-475 VAAVVMLSTGALTV
+475 VVAIVFIATGVITV

>member
-1 MTTNAPTRTT
+1 MAAEPAASATK
-11 VSMLTLSTFVVGSM
+11 VSTLTLSTFVVGSM
-25 VGAGVFSL
+25 IGAGVFSL
-33 PGTFSAETGVAGSL
+33 PSTFAAQTGVAGSL
-47 IAWAVAG
+47 IAWALAG

-61 LVFQYLARRRPD
+61 LVFQRLALRRPD

-94 AFGYWASAC
+94 ACGYWASAC

-111 FIMSTVGAVAPSLGE
+111 FIMSTVGAIAPALGA
-126 GDTPLAVAISSVGLW
+126 GDTPLAVGISSVGLW
-141 VFFLLVRRGTREAA
+141 VFFFLVRRGTREAA

-169 VVFVFLCLF
+169 VVFVFLCIF
-178 AFDPAVFAANLSGD
+178 ALDPAVFVANLTGD
-192 AATPLF
+192 QAIPLF
-198 DQVRGTLLVT
+198 EQVRGTLLVT

-224 ARRRRDVGRATV
+224 ARGRRDIGRATV
-236 LGFLSVLAIFMSVT
+236 LGYLSVLAIFVSVT
-250 IVSFGILPRAQIAAL
+250 IVSFGILPRAEIAAL
-265 PQPSMAGVLE
+265 PQPSIAGVLAE
-275 AVVGPWG
+275 VVGPWG
-282 AGFVGVSL
+282 AVFVGVSL

-326 DRDVPVGALLMSTL
+326 AKDVPVGALTMSTV
-340 LVQALL
+340 LVQILM
-346 VIVLF
+346 VVVLF

-379 RVTWRAR
+379 RVAFGDAHGSTRGRA
-386 VGRDDRPDH
+386 
-395 EEPDATASRPLRMVA
+395 
-410 MIAVAALAT
+410 IAAVIVAALAT
-419 GYTAFLLYAAGG
+419 GYTAFLLCAAGG
-431 GYVLLSMLIL
+431 EYVLLAMLIL
-441 VPGTVLFALARR
+441 VPGTALFALARR
-453 ARGDRVFAPWEW
+453 AAGARVFAPGEW
-465 VVFALALAGA
+465 VIFAAALGGA
-475 VAAVVMLSTGALTV
+475 IAAVVLLSNGSITV

>member
-1 MTTNAPTRTT
+1 MSP
-11 VSMLTLSTFVVGSM
+11 LTLSTFVVGSM

-33 PGTFSAETGVAGSL
+33 PGTFAEQTGVFGSA
-47 IAWAVAG
+47 IAWLVAG
-54 TGMFLLA
+54 TGMLMLA
-61 LVFQYLARRRPD
+61 LVFHQLARRRPT

-111 FIMSTVGAVAPSLGE
+111 FIMSTIGAVVPVLGE
-126 GDTPLAVAISSVGLW
+126 GNTPLAVAISSVGLW
-141 VFFLLVRRGTREAA
+141 VFFLLIRRGTREAA

-169 VVFVFLCLF
+169 VVFVALCLF
-178 AFDPAVFAANLSGD
+178 AFDPAVFAANLSGGTD
-192 AATPLF
+192 LPLF
-198 DQVRGTLLVT
+198 EQVRGTLLLT
-208 VFAFIGIEGAS
+208 VFAFIGVEGAS

-224 ARRRRDVGRATV
+224 ARRRKDVGRATV
-236 LGFLSVLAIFMSVT
+236 LGFLSVLAIFLSVT
-250 IVSFGILPRAQIAAL
+250 IVSFGILPREQIAQL
-265 PQPSMAGVLE
+265 QQPSMAGVLE

-282 AGFVGVSL
+282 AAFIGVAL

-312 ARDGDLPAVFARTN
+312 ARDGDLPRVFARTN
-326 DRDVPVGALLMSTL
+326 DKDVPVGALLMSTMLVQVL
-340 LVQALL
+340 LV
-346 VIVLF
+346 VVLF
-351 ANDAFDVALN
+351 SSNAFDVALN

-374 AGFGL
+374 AAFGL
-379 RVTWRAR
+379 RVAFA
-386 VGRDDRPDH
+386 DRRTPGAVTLWIVAVI
-395 EEPDATASRPLRMVA
+395 ATVY
-410 MIAVAALAT
+410 T
-419 GYTAFLLYAAGG
+419 GFLLYAAGG
-431 GYVLLSMLIL
+431 EYVLLALLIL
-441 VPGTVLFALARR
+441 VPGTALFAFARR
-453 ARGDRVFAPWEW
+453 ARGERVFAPWEW
-465 VVFALALAGA
+465 VLFVAALAGA
-475 VAAVVMLSTGALTV
+475 VVTIVLIANGTISV

>member
-1 MTTNAPTRTT
+1 MSSGAGSPAPAT
-11 VSMLTLSTFVVGSM
+11 VSTLTLSTFVVGSM

-33 PGTFSAETGVAGSL
+33 PGTFAAQTGVVGSL
-47 IAWAVAG
+47 VAWAVAG
-54 TGMFLLA
+54 TGMLLLA
-61 LVFQYLARRRPD
+61 LVFQRLAARRPE

-111 FIMSTVGAVAPSLGE
+111 FIMSTVGAVLPAVAG
-126 GDTPLAVAISSVGLW
+126 GDTPVAVAVSSAGLW
-141 VFFLLVRRGTREAA
+141 TFFLLVRRGTREAA

-178 AFDPAVFAANLSGD
+178 AFDPAVFAANLSGPGD
-192 AATPLF
+192 VPLY

-208 VFAFIGIEGAS
+208 VFAFIGVEGAS

-224 ARRRRDVGRATV
+224 ARRRRDIGRATV
-236 LGFLSVLAIFMSVT
+236 LGFLSVLAIFLSVT
-250 IVSFGILPRAQIAAL
+250 IVSFGILPRERIAQLA
-265 PQPSMAGVLE
+265 QPSMAGVLAE
-275 AVVGPWG
+275 VVGPWG
-282 AGFVGVSL
+282 AGFVGVAL

-312 ARDGDLPAVFARTN
+312 ARDGDLPPVFARTN
-326 DRDVPVGALLMSTL
+326 ARDVPVGALTMSTL

-346 VIVLF
+346 IVVLF
-351 ANDAFDVALN
+351 STNAFDVALS
-361 LTSALALI
+361 LTSAFALI
-369 PYFLT
+369 PYVLT
-374 AGFGL
+374 AGYGL
-379 RVTWRAR
+379 RVALADARSDGSRA
-386 VGRDDRPDH
+386 VAGALVVAAC
-395 EEPDATASRPLRMVA
+395 ATA
-410 MIAVAALAT
+410 
-419 GYTAFLLYAAGG
+419 YTLFLLAAAGG
-431 GYVLLSMLIL
+431 QYLLLAMLVL
-441 VPGTVLFALARR
+441 VPGTLLFALARR
-453 ARGDRVFAPWEW
+453 RRGDRVFQRGEW
-465 VVFALALAGA
+465 VVFAVA
-475 VAAVVMLSTGALTV
+475 VAAALAAAVLLSVGAIEI

>member
-1 MTTNAPTRTT
+1 MTAVSSGAGSPAPAT
-11 VSMLTLSTFVVGSM
+11 VSTLTLSTFVVGSM

-33 PGTFSAETGVAGSL
+33 PGTFAAQTGVVGSL
-47 IAWAVAG
+47 VAWAVAG
-54 TGMFLLA
+54 TGMLLLA
-61 LVFQYLARRRPD
+61 LVFQRLAARRPE

-111 FIMSTVGAVAPSLGE
+111 FIMSTVGAVLPAVAG
-126 GDTPLAVAISSVGLW
+126 GDTPVAVAVSSAGLW
-141 VFFLLVRRGTREAA
+141 TFFLLVRRGTREAA

-178 AFDPAVFAANLSGD
+178 AFDPAVFAANLSGPGD
-192 AATPLF
+192 VPLY

-208 VFAFIGIEGAS
+208 VFAFIGVEGAS

-224 ARRRRDVGRATV
+224 ARRRRDIGRATV
-236 LGFLSVLAIFMSVT
+236 LGFLSVLAIFLSVT
-250 IVSFGILPRAQIAAL
+250 IVSFGILPRERIAQLA
-265 PQPSMAGVLE
+265 QPSMAGVLAE
-275 AVVGPWG
+275 VVGPWG
-282 AGFVGVSL
+282 AGFVGVAL

-312 ARDGDLPAVFARTN
+312 ARDGDLPPVFARTN
-326 DRDVPVGALLMSTL
+326 ARDVPVGALTMSTL

-346 VIVLF
+346 IVVLF
-351 ANDAFDVALN
+351 STNAFDVALS
-361 LTSALALI
+361 LTSAFALI
-369 PYFLT
+369 PYVLT
-374 AGFGL
+374 AGYGL
-379 RVTWRAR
+379 RVALADARSDGSRA
-386 VGRDDRPDH
+386 VAGALVVAAC
-395 EEPDATASRPLRMVA
+395 ATA
-410 MIAVAALAT
+410 
-419 GYTAFLLYAAGG
+419 YTLFLLAAAGG
-431 GYVLLSMLIL
+431 QYLLLAMLVL
-441 VPGTVLFALARR
+441 VPGTLLFALARR
-453 ARGDRVFAPWEW
+453 RRGDRVFQRGEW
-465 VVFALALAGA
+465 VVFAVA
-475 VAAVVMLSTGALTV
+475 VAAALAAAVLLSVGAIEI